1 MSTASP
7 GPPGI
12 SNYKPSITSQEP
24 SPDLQDT
31 VKHPHSIVIPLFGQ
45 VIIDAPYSVQ
55 TKKWPKPQWKNICM
69 IFFLILILT
78 LNFAVAKWEFGNRA
92 SHETPEFVT

>member
-24 SPDLQDT
+24 SSDLQDA

-55 TKKWPKPQWKNICM
+55 TKKWPKFQWKNIRT
-69 IFFLILILT
+69 IFFFNPHPDSQNENL
-78 LNFAVAKWEFGNRA
+78 
-92 SHETPEFVT
+92 ETGPATRLQNL

>member
-1 MSTASP
+1 MVSRCFSRPDVYPKIKRGLSTDMSTASP

-12 SNYKPSITSQEP
+12 SNYKPGITSQEP
-24 SPDLQDT
+24 SSDLQDA

-55 TKKWPKPQWKNICM
+55 TKK
-69 IFFLILILT
+69 
-78 LNFAVAKWEFGNRA
+78 
-92 SHETPEFVT
+92 